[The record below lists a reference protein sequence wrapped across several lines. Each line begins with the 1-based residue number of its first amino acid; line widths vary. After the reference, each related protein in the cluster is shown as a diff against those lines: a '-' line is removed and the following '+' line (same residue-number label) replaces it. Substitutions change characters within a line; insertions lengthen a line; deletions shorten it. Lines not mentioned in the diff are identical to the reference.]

1 MRPSTPA
8 PAEDLE
14 LEPIRHL
21 FIAEAEDGLLAMEE
35 ALMKL
40 EANPEDREPLQAVFR
55 VAHTIKGGAMMVGF
69 DNVAEYSHLIED
81 ALEVLRTGAVAVSTL
96 HVTILLQT
104 MDALRGILTAA
115 TNGRTTSIR
124 QSDRALV
131 ARLIPGGSAAQSED
145 GTPLHADGPAGA
157 LSGGS
162 RRRTLRIG
170 MEKLDSLLDLT
181 GEIAVAR
188 ERLAQL
194 VAQRRGGVD
203 PAIAMAAEVMARLTT
218 DLQEHVTTMRMLP
231 LGPLFRQY
239 QRTVRDS
246 STLSGKI
253 ARLEVEGEEV
263 EVDASVVEHLR
274 DPLTHMIRNAID
286 HGIEYPA
293 ARRDSGK
300 DPCGSITIGARHE
313 GSTVVITIRDDGAG
327 LRRDRILA
335 RARERNLISDTAM
348 PSDREIDRLVLEP
361 GFSTAECV
369 TELSGRGVG
378 MDVVRRN
385 VEALR
390 GSIELESIE
399 NLGTTV
405 TIRLPLTLAI
415 IDGFAVRVGDES
427 YVIPLDTVTECL
439 DLPAGPSHDGASS
452 DVISLRGR
460 PLPVIRMRHLLGVE
474 GPTPSRENVVVVEHA
489 GRFAGLVV
497 DRLLGESQAVV
508 KPLGKIFQ
516 RLPGVSGS
524 TILGSGRVALILD
537 IPDLLERALRQN
549 AAA

>member
-8 PAEDLE
+8 QAEDLE

-131 ARLIPGGSAAQSED
+131 ARLIPGGSATQAED
-145 GTPLHADGPAGA
+145 GTPLHTDGVSGP

-300 DPCGSITIGARHE
+300 DPCGSIIIGARHE

-335 RARERNLISDTAM
+335 RARERNLISETAI
-348 PSDREIDRLVLEP
+348 PSEREIDRLVLEP
-361 GFSTAECV
+361 GFSTAEAV

-390 GSIELESIE
+390 GSIELESRE

-439 DLPAGPSHDGASS
+439 DLPAGSSHDGAASG
-452 DVISLRGR
+452 VISLRGR
-460 PLPVIRMRHLLGVE
+460 PLPVIRMRQLLGVE
-474 GPTPSRENVVVVEHA
+474 GPTPPRENVVVVEHA

>member
-1 MRPSTPA
+1 MSKPGES
-8 PAEDLE
+8 EDLE
-14 LEPIRHL
+14 LEPIRHI

-69 DNVAEYSHLIED
+69 DNVAEYAHLIED
-81 ALEVLRTGAVAVSTL
+81 ALEVLRSGEIAVSTL
-96 HVTILLQT
+96 HVTILLQA

-124 QSDRALV
+124 QSDRALIG
-131 ARLIPGGSAAQSED
+131 RLIPGGAASQSED
-145 GTPLHADGPAGA
+145 GSPLHQDGPAGP
-157 LSGGS
+157 LSGEA

-170 MEKLDSLLDLT
+170 MEKLDALLDLT

-188 ERLAQL
+188 ERLTQL
-194 VAQRRGGVD
+194 IAQRRGGADAAVM
-203 PAIAMAAEVMARLTT
+203 MAAEVMARLTT

-253 ARLEVEGEEV
+253 ARLEVQGEEV

-293 ARRDSGK
+293 ARRDCGK
-300 DPCGSITIGARHE
+300 DPCGSIHIGARHE

-335 RARERNLISDTAM
+335 RARERNLIAESAT

-361 GFSTAECV
+361 GFSTADAV

-390 GSIELESIE
+390 GSIELESTE
-399 NLGTTV
+399 NVGTTV

-439 DLPAGPSHDGASS
+439 DLPDESRHDGTASG
-452 DVISLRGR
+452 VINLRGH
-460 PLPVIRMRHLLGVE
+460 PLPVIRMRQLLGVD
-474 GPTPSRENVVVVEHA
+474 GSAPRRENVVVVEHA
-489 GRFAGLVV
+489 GRFAGLIV

-537 IPDLLERALRQN
+537 IPDLLERALRHN